1 MLSISSTYP
10 SQKAGWLVSQSETL
24 SDFHCVGVSGP
35 LQSVYRPRDVI
46 YFLSLRVCWRNPFQI
61 RGLVV
66 EGGLGKVLL
75 QARHA
80 QVSVR
85 VSSWLS
91 TISNFQFS
99 IHCNT
104 SMPNG
109 QGRRE
114 AVQVCN
120 QTAANDRHLS
130 HAGEGELAIFTFT
143 FFFAL
148 ISSFS
153 SLSCFSMGQLVFFT
167 FTFLFYIW
175 SIGFLIKGLSE
186 AGPTHRCLGG
196 EMRKRTKSD
205 FFHWHPFFSFSSSCV
220 PCKLHPVLGVQNW
233 SWLLSKR
240 SYPPGESSWSETSQV
255 LLQIILQ
262 GGSCKSARGSWQS
275 RPLCQVSKI

>member
-1 MLSISSTYP
+1 MYLLYF
-10 SQKAGWLVSQSETL
+10 
-24 SDFHCVGVSGP
+24 FHIPPPFFSLPIVNGI
-35 LQSVYRPRDVI
+35 I
-46 YFLSLRVCWRNPFQI
+46 YFLPLRYEDWWWKVA
-61 RGLVV
+61 
-66 EGGLGKVLL
+66 LGKCYFRLGML
-75 QARHA
+75 RC
-80 QVSVR
+80 
-85 VSSWLS
+85 LS
-91 TISNFQFS
+91 GCHIDCQPFLIQFS

-104 SMPNG
+104 SMPIG

-130 HAGEGELAIFTFT
+130 HAGEGELVIFAFT
-143 FFFAL
+143 FFVAL

-153 SLSCFSMGQLVFFT
+153 SLSCFTLGQLVFFT

-255 LLQIILQ
+255 LLQILLQ